1 LNPKLFLKKYWILCI
16 AMVWAAFQMGLSRY
30 DSMNTWK
37 AGGFGMYSD
46 YFPGNHFV
54 WFRIDD
60 TCILARNT
68 KLFHTSPKFERL
80 VQICRTAPNTRN
92 LQNLN
97 DYFRS
102 KENENFK
109 VEVWRLNFDAQTL
122 MLNSVLVNSYGD

>member
-1 LNPKLFLKKYWILCI
+1 
-16 AMVWAAFQMGLSRY
+16 MVWAAFQMGLSRY
-30 DSMNTWK
+30 DAMNTWK

-46 YFPGNHFV
+46 YFPGSHFV

-60 TCILARNT
+60 TYILARNT

-102 KENENFK
+102 KENENFR
-109 VEVWRLNFDAQTL
+109 VEVWRLNFDAQTFT
-122 MLNSVLVNSYGD
+122 LNSVMVNSYGD